1 MQLCIQWLQW
11 LQWIQWLQWLQRLQ
25 WLQWLIF
32 FKSHISSLIFQHC
45 HYHQNVCPSQWE
57 HVNVW
62 KLKNQFPE
70 KKDLLCWTRRPAQL
84 PIQVFNLK
92 HRTGLVVHTRTPS
105 NIILYI
111 LLSRALWFVWWF
123 DFSLSLLYQALC
135 IQLHLMMSNNY
146 WDGTHFLRTN
156 FKQIK

>member
-11 LQWIQWLQWLQRLQ
+11 LQWIQWLQWLTRLQ

-32 FKSHISSLIFQHC
+32 FKIT
-45 HYHQNVCPSQWE
+45 Y
-57 HVNVW
+57 
-62 KLKNQFPE
+62 QFPYFSTLSLSSKCLSITVRTCKCLKTE
-70 KKDLLCWTRRPAQL
+70 NWKKKLFCWTRRPAQL

-135 IQLHLMMSNNY
+135 IQLHLMMSNNS
-146 WDGTHFLRTN
+146 WNGTHFLRSL